1 LGQSGGYVLKTTEL
15 VQKIVAEPVLK
26 LGYELVDIEFQK
38 EQARWVLTLFIDKE
52 GGISLDDCERVSRAV
67 EPLLDDKDPIA
78 QSYFLCVSSP
88 GLDRP
93 LKNESDFKRALGKDV
108 EIKLYLRREKKKE
121 YIGKLLGFNALS
133 ISVLCKDGKEREFDL
148 KEIALI
154 RPHLEF

>member
-1 LGQSGGYVLKTTEL
+1 M
-15 VQKIVAEPVLK
+15 
-26 LGYELVDIEFQK
+26 
-38 EQARWVLTLFIDKE
+38 
-52 GGISLDDCERVSRAV
+52 
-67 EPLLDDKDPIA
+67 
-78 QSYFLCVSSP
+78 
-88 GLDRP
+88 
-93 LKNESDFKRALGKDV
+93 

>member
-1 LGQSGGYVLKTTEL
+1 MKTTE
-15 VQKIVAEPVLK
+15 VVKKIVAEPVLK

>member
-1 LGQSGGYVLKTTEL
+1 M
-15 VQKIVAEPVLK
+15 VAEPVLK